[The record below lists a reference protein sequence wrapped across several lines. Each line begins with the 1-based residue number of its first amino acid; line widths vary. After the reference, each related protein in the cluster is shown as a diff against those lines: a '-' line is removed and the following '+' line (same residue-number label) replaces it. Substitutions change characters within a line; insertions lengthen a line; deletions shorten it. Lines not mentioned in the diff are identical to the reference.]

1 MTKELEG
8 RLSSLLGL
16 GLLLGPLE
24 RSVGIAR
31 ELLAG
36 RHAALFGTRWS
47 GLQMVMVSNRCGSY
61 STANER
67 QQAIERY
74 NKRGSASEA
83 TIDQAVAV
91 EQSPNA
97 KITNDYYDDWKFTEE
112 FLALPRPYVVVAGT
126 TD

>member
-24 RSVGIAR
+24 RSIGIAR

-47 GLQMVMVSNRCGSY
+47 GLHPSYLSPVAAGRRLTRVERLVLLVS
-61 STANER
+61 
-67 QQAIERY
+67 
-74 NKRGSASEA
+74 GSAR
-83 TIDQAVAV
+83 VAV
-91 EQSPNA
+91 SGSRIRRLVIA
-97 KITNDYYDDWKFTEE
+97 CSRSKS
-112 FLALPRPYVVVAGT
+112 
-126 TD
+126 